1 MSRSSEPAPGDVP
14 HMALWHNRDFRL
26 LWVGHT
32 VSMLGSQITA
42 VAMPL
47 IAALT
52 LHATPAQMALLLS
65 LGYAPAT
72 LVSLFAGV
80 LVDRVRRRPVMIL
93 MDMLSVALLLIIP
106 LLALRG
112 WLNMAA
118 LYGVSFFLSVAGVFY
133 RLADGAFLPTLVPR
147 ERLPQA
153 NAVLA
158 TSGSTAQV
166 VGPGLAAILIQWL
179 TAPIVV
185 IIDAVTFLVSAL
197 SAMLIR
203 AVEPL
208 PPVPERPPHMWREIA
223 EGLWVTAANPYLRAF
238 ILSAAALDIFWN
250 ALYAVY
256 VLYITRELGLP
267 PATVGVILSAGSMA
281 ALISAPL
288 SAPIARRLGM
298 GRTLIGSQVVIGCGS
313 LLIALALLLRP
324 AALLLLI
331 AAEVVQVCANT
342 IFYVNRDSVRQAATP
357 ADLRGRVGAST
368 MCLGLGVALL
378 GTALGGVLG
387 EQVGIPATIV
397 IGAFGG
403 TFSFVWLVFSPIRRL
418 HDIND
423 VGK

>member
-1 MSRSSEPAPGDVP
+1 MSLSSEPAPDDVTRP
-14 HMALWHNRDFRL
+14 ALWRNRDFRL

-32 VSMLGSQITA
+32 VSILGSQITA

-72 LVSLFAGV
+72 LISLFAGV

-93 MDMLSVALLLIIP
+93 MDLLSVALLLLIP
-106 LLALRG
+106 VLALRG

-118 LYGVSFFLSVAGVFY
+118 LYGVSFFLSIAGVFY
-133 RLADGAFLPTLVPR
+133 GLADGAFLPTLVAR
-147 ERLPQA
+147 DRLLQA
-153 NAVLA
+153 NGMLA
-158 TSGSTAQV
+158 TSGSTARV
-166 VGPGLAAILIQWL
+166 VGPGLAALLIQWL
-179 TAPIVV
+179 TAPVV
-185 IIDAVTFLVSAL
+185 VVIDAVTFLVSAL
-197 SAMLIR
+197 SAVLIR
-203 AVEPL
+203 TVEPL
-208 PPVPERPPHMWREIA
+208 PPVTERPPHMWGEIA
-223 EGLWVTAANPYLRAF
+223 EGLWVIAANPYLRAF

-256 VLYITRELGLP
+256 VLFIIRELGLP
-267 PATVGVILSAGSMA
+267 PATIGLILTVGSIA

-288 SAPIARRLGM
+288 SAPIARHFGI

-313 LLIALALLLRP
+313 LLIALALLISP
-324 AALLLLI
+324 AALLLLL

-342 IFYVNRDSVRQAATP
+342 IFYVNRDSVRQAITP
-357 ADLRGRVGAST
+357 AHLRGRVGAST

-387 EQVGIPATIV
+387 ERVGIPATIV
-397 IGAFGG
+397 IGAVGG

-418 HDIND
+418 HHLDD
-423 VGK
+423 VGT